1 MKLIAGTYTTKDS
14 KGIYTFELENGKL
27 SEASLLCEVKSSK
40 YLCKYKNNFIA
51 LCDGDEKDGVTL
63 FDEDGKILDT
73 CLYERPSSCYVAV
86 KGDKVYTAN
95 YHAGT
100 VSLLRI
106 ENEKFVFEKTV
117 LLKDKAGCH
126 QVLFHEDQI
135 LVPSLFLDKVVI
147 FDEDLNQTGEIAFPK
162 GSGPRHGVFNKD
174 HSRLYLVSELS
185 NELFVI
191 DMKDLKIIKQIGLL
205 ENGEKNT
212 TGTAAVRLSEDE
224 RFLYVSTRGKNV
236 ISVICLDGEIRLLQN
251 IGCGGDHPR
260 DFMLAQ
266 GYLLCANRF
275 SDEVVCFGIG
285 ENGRITGENDRIRV
299 PEAVCLIGC

>member
-40 YLCKYKNNFIA
+40 YLCKYKDKFIA

-63 FDEDGKILDT
+63 FDKDGKILDT

-86 KGDKVYTAN
+86 KGDKIYTAN

-147 FDEDLNQTGEIAFPK
+147 FDEDLHKTGEIVFPE

-185 NELFVI
+185 NELFI
-191 DMKDLKIIKQIGLL
+191 INTKDWQIVKQIGLL

-236 ISVICLDGEIRLLQN
+236 ISVIGLDGEIRLLQN

-260 DFMLAQ
+260 DFMLVQ

-285 ENGRITGENDRIRV
+285 ENGMITGENDRIRV